1 MEKILSYEELVTMV
15 HEKATV
21 ETELR
26 EAIIALH
33 TRHNHTL
40 NVLLGIKNA
49 YPHIFEECM
58 TNDTMDKIC
67 GKE

>member
-1 MEKILSYEELVTMV
+1 MENILSYEELSTML
-15 HEKATV
+15 HEKSIV

-33 TRHNHTL
+33 KRHNHTL
-40 NVLLGIKNA
+40 NVLLSIKNA

-58 TNDTMDKIC
+58 TKDTMDKIC

>member
-1 MEKILSYEELVTMV
+1 MENILSYEELATMV
-15 HEKATV
+15 HEKSIV
-21 ETELR
+21 EVELR
-26 EAIIALH
+26 ESIIALH

-40 NVLLGIKNA
+40 NALLSIKNA

-58 TNDTMDKIC
+58 TKDTMDKIC